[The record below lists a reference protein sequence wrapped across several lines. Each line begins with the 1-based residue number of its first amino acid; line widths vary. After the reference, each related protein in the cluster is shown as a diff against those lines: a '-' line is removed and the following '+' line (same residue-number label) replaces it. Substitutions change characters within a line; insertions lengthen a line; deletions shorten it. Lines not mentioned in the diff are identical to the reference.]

1 MPGIE
6 TSKCILITGATAGIG
21 RSLALALAKLP
32 SQPQVI
38 ATGRRQDRLDELKIA
53 GLEVFQLEFDTDMGS
68 LKKSVDSILEKYPQV
83 RSFL

>member
-6 TSKCILITGATAGIG
+6 ASKCILITGATAGIG

-53 GLEVFQLEFDTDMGS
+53 GLEVFQLEFDTDIAS